1 MSSKR
6 PTKPERGRYSRNMAL
21 AVLTANVG
29 CLTVVITVTAMF
41 LGLWLDSSLGSKP
54 WFTLGIMLLSLPVS
68 LYVMFFVVRWTTSK
82 MSLEDVQKKSA
93 SKKGKDLD

>member
-1 MSSKR
+1 M
-6 PTKPERGRYSRNMAL
+6 KPGRGRYSRNMAL

-29 CLTVVITVTAMF
+29 CLTVLITVAAMF

>member
-1 MSSKR
+1 
-6 PTKPERGRYSRNMAL
+6 MAL

-29 CLTVVITVTAMF
+29 CLTVLITIGAMF
-41 LGLWLDSSLGSKP
+41 LGLWLDSRFSSKP

-82 MSLEDVQKKSA
+82 MSLEDVHKKTIRQH
-93 SKKGKDLD
+93 GKNLD

>member
-1 MSSKR
+1 VSPKR
-6 PTKPERGRYSRNMAL
+6 PSRPHRGGYSRNIAL

-29 CLTVVITVTAMF
+29 CLTVLITIAAMF
-41 LGLWLDSSLGSKP
+41 LGLWLDGRFSSKP

-82 MSLEDVQKKSA
+82 MSLEDAQKKTIRQ
-93 SKKGKDLD
+93 KGNDLD

>member
-1 MSSKR
+1 
-6 PTKPERGRYSRNMAL
+6 MAL

-29 CLTVVITVTAMF
+29 CLTVLITVAAMF
-41 LGLWLDSSLGSKP
+41 LGLWLDGRFASKP
-54 WFTLGIMLLSLPVS
+54 WFTLGIMLLSLPIS